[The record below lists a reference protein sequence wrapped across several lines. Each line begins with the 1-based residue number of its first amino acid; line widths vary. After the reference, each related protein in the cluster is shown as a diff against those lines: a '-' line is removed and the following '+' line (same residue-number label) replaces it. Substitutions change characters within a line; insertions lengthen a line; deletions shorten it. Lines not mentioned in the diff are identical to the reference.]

1 MSFSQIDSRVGFF
14 RSVLASG
21 TANLVKITNAQ
32 ATMVDTTPT
41 AIASTGSQYGPTSI
55 LRDMGKTVTVV
66 NEDGQALQRYRSAR
80 LVNNADAEGVA
91 VASSAD
97 TEYVLVWAASGSGV
111 NVVRLG

>member
-1 MSFSQIDSRVGFF
+1 MSFSQIDARVGFF

-21 TANLVKITNAQ
+21 TANLINITNAQ
-32 ATMVDTTPT
+32 ATITTLT
-41 AIASTGSQYGPTSI
+41 HTTGSQYGPTSI

-66 NEDGQALQRYRSAR
+66 NTAGQALQRYRSVR
-80 LVNNADAEGVA
+80 LVNNANAEGVA
-91 VASSAD
+91 VASSAN